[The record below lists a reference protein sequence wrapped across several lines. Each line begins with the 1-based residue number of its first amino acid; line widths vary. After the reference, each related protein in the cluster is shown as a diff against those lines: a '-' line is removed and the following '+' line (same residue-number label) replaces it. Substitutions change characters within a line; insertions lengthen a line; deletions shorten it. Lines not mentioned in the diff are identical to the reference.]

1 MNDVP
6 DSIMPILDLSVE
18 PINPHNANTAVFYS
32 ISNCQMAL
40 KGVSFGSF
48 LIKQVVSEI
57 QQEFKEIKQ
66 FVTLSPVP
74 GLRKWAHKMNSSE
87 DAKLSDRI
95 SEDIRDCCNK
105 DEIDQLA
112 LLRLTYHYLT
122 QIKNKSGD
130 AINPVAHFH
139 LGNGA
144 SIYKIHTDANSNQIA
159 IDDSW
164 GVMVNYF
171 YDLDLVA
178 KNHESYANKD
188 PIVVSPKLSKFFS
201 KQKEKK
207 LSLLTLT

>member
-1 MNDVP
+1 
-6 DSIMPILDLSVE
+6 
-18 PINPHNANTAVFYS
+18 
-32 ISNCQMAL
+32 
-40 KGVSFGSF
+40 
-48 LIKQVVSEI
+48 
-57 QQEFKEIKQ
+57 
-66 FVTLSPVP
+66 
-74 GLRKWAHKMNSSE
+74 MNSSE